1 MPFCYISTIIL
12 TYFIDLKFLSCYT
25 NIDEDLVWVLSKRS
39 LVGVSDVPIEIQRF
53 QDTL

>member
-12 TYFIDLKFLSCYT
+12 TYFIDLQFLSCYT
-25 NIDEDLVWVLSKRS
+25 NIDEDLVRVLSKRS
-39 LVGVSDVPIEIQRF
+39 LGGVSDVPIEIQRF